1 MIYQVGGIEWLWI
14 LLALLILFFGS
25 KRLPEIARSLGRAF
39 AEFQKGRM
47 EIEREL
53 RAIQEEVMLPARE
66 VKSTVEEMKS
76 DVEKIK
82 SDVKNLTSPT
92 NPSQITPIQES
103 TKEVLKELKSSEKLL
118 EIAKNL
124 NILVN
129 GKTPQE
135 LKEEIKRKL
144 DELG

>member
-1 MIYQVGGIEWLWI
+1 MVYQVGGIEWLWI

-53 RAIQEEVMLPARE
+53 RAIQEEVMLPAKE
-66 VKSTVEEMKS
+66 VKSAVEEMKS

-82 SDVKNLTSPT
+82 SDVKSLASSQFTPT
-92 NPSQITPIQES
+92 QES

-118 EIAKNL
+118 EIAKSL
-124 NILVN
+124 NILTN
-129 GKTPQE
+129 GKTAQE
-135 LKEEIKRKL
+135 LKEEIKKKL